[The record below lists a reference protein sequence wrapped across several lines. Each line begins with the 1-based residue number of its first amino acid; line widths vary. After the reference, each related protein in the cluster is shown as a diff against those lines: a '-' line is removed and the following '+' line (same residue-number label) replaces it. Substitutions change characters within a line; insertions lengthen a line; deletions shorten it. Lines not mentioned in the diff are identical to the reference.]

1 MSDARATITSTVA
14 DPETIAAAIA
24 PDNTDDVET
33 TVADGQVVT
42 TIRRDRTAS
51 LEATVDDYVV
61 NLAVAADVAR
71 IARQQSDRTA
81 SEPTP
86 SSDTTATTDQ

>member
-61 NLAVAADVAR
+61 NLAVATDVAR

>member
-1 MSDARATITSTVA
+1 MSDTRATITSTVA

-33 TVADGQVVT
+33 TVTDGQVVT
-42 TIRRDRTAS
+42 TMCRDRTAS
-51 LEATVDDYVV
+51 LEATVDDYVL
-61 NLAVAADVAR
+61 NLAVATDVAR